1 MAKETL
7 AKDRVNFINYTTTTL
22 DNGLKIIHH
31 SHQQSALAGISLLIS
46 AGSKNDFPGKSGL
59 AHLFEH
65 LMYGGTELVKDYD
78 HWLQRAGG
86 DGNAFTSQD
95 VTCYYATIPVQ
106 NLALYLRLEAD
117 RLQHLKLTTPRLR
130 TECQVVIEEFNETVL
145 DEPFGD
151 ALHAIL
157 GHMFPADHPYSSPTI
172 GRNVASLKA
181 IHKDDLERF
190 YDDYYHVGN
199 AFLAIVSP
207 LADGQVF
214 KMCEDIFGA
223 IRPHPHRD
231 TLPTPLSRVP
241 LSATMVKK
249 ANAPQH
255 EISLVFPMR
264 GRLSKQY
271 LHSGALDLLLAHGD
285 SSYLYKTLV
294 RDLRLAL
301 DVDVYS
307 TGHYENGLFFVEV
320 SLAQDISIIKAQES
334 IIQVLQNYL
343 SRGCRP
349 EDLAKIFNNCECR
362 NIYLEMD
369 VIKTCNYLA
378 YALWLGRPEIIQE
391 ELNMHRD
398 LRADDLWASAHQ
410 LLDPQHCFTLIYD

>member
-1 MAKETL
+1 M
-7 AKDRVNFINYTTTTL
+7 

-31 SHQQSALAGISLLIS
+31 HHQQSALSAVSLLIS

-65 LMYGGTELVKDYD
+65 LMYAGTEQVKDYD

-106 NLALYLRLEAD
+106 NLAPYLRLEAD
-117 RLQHLKLTTPRLR
+117 RLQHLKISAALLK
-130 TECQVVIEEFNETVL
+130 TERQVVIEEFNETVF

-157 GHMFPADHPYSSPTI
+157 AHMYPPGHPYANPTI
-172 GRNVASLKA
+172 GRDLPSLKA
-181 IHKDDLERF
+181 IKKDDLERF
-190 YDDYYHVGN
+190 YYDYYHVGN
-199 AFLAIVSP
+199 AILAIASP
-207 LADGQVF
+207 LADEIVF
-214 KMCEDIFGA
+214 SLCEDIFGPL
-223 IRPHPHRD
+223 RPHPHRD
-231 TLPTPLSRVP
+231 SLPEPLLDVP
-241 LSATMVKK
+241 LAATMVKK

-255 EISLVFPMR
+255 EISLVFPMQ

-271 LHSGALDLLLAHGD
+271 LHSGALELLLAHGD

-320 SLAQDISIIKAQES
+320 TLPQNMPVLKALDGITQT
-334 IIQVLQNYL
+334 LHNFL

-349 EDLAKIFNNCECR
+349 EDLAKIYNNYECR
-362 NIYLEMD
+362 NVYLD
-369 VIKTCNYLA
+369 VDVLKTCNYLA
-378 YALWLGRPEIIQE
+378 YAIWLGRPEIIQE
-391 ELNMHRD
+391 ELNMHRT
-398 LRADDLWASAHQ
+398 LHADDLWASTHQ